1 MTLRGWAGG
10 PSGGGGGQRKAP
22 AVLLP
27 PWRQP
32 PHGLLHARGTV
43 SFSDSGAETG
53 WSPSLA
59 CTRLRSAPVALR
71 GGMQTPCTKIQDP
84 SYV

>member
-10 PSGGGGGQRKAP
+10 PSGGGRSKEGPCSPPPALEAASPRPPPRQRDCFLLRQRGGDR
-22 AVLLP
+22 V
-27 PWRQP
+27 
-32 PHGLLHARGTV
+32 
-43 SFSDSGAETG
+43 E
-53 WSPSLA
+53 PSLA